1 MQLRVYLAVLREYQ
15 VENSRGKNTDT
26 LIFKLKLYD
35 MKRILL
41 MAIVIFTGF
50 SCTFND
56 QHKDKSGTVGENDYF
71 KFTSGLTEDTACLLS
86 QIAYTNKSDS
96 TLLQY
101 MPGWSLM
108 WEGKELN
115 GNHAFVASNGRDYA
129 LAIRGSLINFS
140 WAAFQNWISQ
150 DLHVTTQEKWPFAP
164 DSLDA
169 RVSAGSFTGWQNLE
183 AMQDL
188 KSGRLLLPVLD
199 SILDLGAPLLITGH
213 SLGGNLATVYGSY
226 LVAARTKKGKNNNP
240 VNIITFGAPA
250 AGNEGFVTDYSS
262 KFPRSVRVENK
273 FDIVPKFPAARQ
285 ISSLGEL
292 FTDSL
297 SAATINVGYK
307 SLQVPL
313 SRVFSL
319 ITTSFS
325 VLEFTNGLSPY
336 VQTNGKGKQI
346 SIPLSG
352 KNQGNEVMDWLNEA
366 AYQHSIGSY
375 ATYEKVPVIPEN

>member
-1 MQLRVYLAVLREYQ
+1 M
-15 VENSRGKNTDT
+15 KK
-26 LIFKLKLYD
+26 ILKL
-35 MKRILL
+35 
-41 MAIVIFTGF
+41 AIVLITGF
-50 SCTFND
+50 SCNIND
-56 QHKDKSGTVGENDYF
+56 QQKDKPETTGMMETYQ
-71 KFTSGLTEDTACLLS
+71 FTSGLTEDTACLLS
-86 QIAYTNKSDS
+86 QIAYNYKIDS
-96 TLLQY
+96 TLLLY
-101 MPGWSLM
+101 TPGWSLI

-140 WAAFQNWISQ
+140 WAAFQNWIYQ

-188 KSGRLLLPVLD
+188 KTGRLLLPVLD

-226 LVAARTKKGKNNNP
+226 LVDARLKKGKKNNP

-250 AGNEGFVTDYSS
+250 AGNEGFVTDFSN
-262 KFPRSVRVENK
+262 KFPLSVRVENK
-273 FDIVPKFPAARQ
+273 FDIVPKFPSARE
-285 ISSLGEL
+285 ISSLGGL
-292 FTDSL
+292 FSDSL
-297 SAATINVGYK
+297 SAASITVGYK

-319 ITTSFS
+319 ITTSFT
-325 VLEFTNGLSPY
+325 VLEFTNGISPY

-346 SIPLSG
+346 SISLSG
-352 KNQGNEVMDWLNEA
+352 KNQGSDIMDWLNEA
-366 AYQHSIGSY
+366 AYQHSISSY
-375 ATYEKVPVIPEN
+375 ATYEKVPVITEN

>member
-1 MQLRVYLAVLREYQ
+1 MK
-15 VENSRGKNTDT
+15 KN
-26 LIFKLKLYD
+26 
-35 MKRILL
+35 LL
-41 MAIVIFTGF
+41 LAIVVFAGF
-50 SCTFND
+50 SCTIND
-56 QHKDKSGTVGENDYF
+56 QQKERPGTTGKEDSF
-71 KFTSGLTEDTACLLS
+71 QFTTGLTEDTACLLS
-86 QIAYTNKSDS
+86 QIAYNNKLDS
-96 TLLQY
+96 TLLLC
-101 MPGWSLM
+101 MPGWSLI

-140 WAAFQNWISQ
+140 WAAFQNWIYQ

-226 LVAARTKKGKNNNP
+226 LVAARTKKGKSDNP

-250 AGNEGFVTDYSS
+250 AGNEGFVTDFSA
-262 KFPRSVRVENK
+262 KFPLSVRVENR
-273 FDIVPKFPAARQ
+273 FDIVPKFPSARQ
-285 ISSLGEL
+285 ISSLGGL
-292 FTDSL
+292 FSDSL
-297 SAATINVGYK
+297 SATTITVGYK

-325 VLEFTNGLSPY
+325 ILEFTNGISPY
-336 VQTNGKGKQI
+336 VQTNGGGKQI

-352 KNQGNEVMDWLNEA
+352 KNQGNEIMDWLNEA
-366 AYQHSIGSY
+366 AFQHSIASY